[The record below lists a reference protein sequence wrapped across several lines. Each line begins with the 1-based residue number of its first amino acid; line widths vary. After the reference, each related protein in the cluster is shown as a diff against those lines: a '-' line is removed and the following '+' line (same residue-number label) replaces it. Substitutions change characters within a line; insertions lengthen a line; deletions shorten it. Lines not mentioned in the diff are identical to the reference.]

1 MKPLL
6 ILITFLLNLH
16 SDKLD
21 CSDLINGEYQTENED
36 GSITVITRT
45 ENKQTENFK
54 NGERISECDI
64 TWTNDCEYL
73 IYNRKVTIGNDP
85 WTEMNSDTL
94 KIKIIEI
101 KDGFYFTESEMLSK
115 GWKMNQKIKILNKD

>member
-101 KDGFYFTESEMLSK
+101 KDGFYFTES
-115 GWKMNQKIKILNKD
+115 